1 MRGPSI
7 LQNTKLENVFF
18 ATPLSQWP
26 GTSGCGPRRRLAGK
40 KGRRKQPPIACQVW
54 FFMLREGGWA
64 RDRQPLSIQQLNPQ
78 FGRVLLTVFKY
89 GLNSHVHVHVSICTE
104 RS

>member
-1 MRGPSI
+1 MRNEGSI
-7 LQNTKLENVFF
+7 LQNTKLENASF

-40 KGRRKQPPIACQVW
+40 EGRRKQPRTARKVW

-64 RDRQPLSIQQLNPQ
+64 RDRQPLGTQQLNPQ
-78 FGRVLLTVFKY
+78 FGQVLLTVFKY
-89 GLNSHVHVHVSICTE
+89 GLHVHVSICTE